1 MTVSLPFFVH
11 SSSAFFSLSIL
22 PAFVFCMCGYLNIHS
37 LYKTSFT
44 KFHFFYKS
52 NASFL
57 RKTTTSVLR
66 KLDTDYEPFYFSIS
80 RESLAFIWCQMEPA
94 DLIAARSKLQALHI
108 WWVLCRFIYTFG
120 LSSRTHSGWSPWL
133 KVILHG
139 TIRNDDF
146 KLNTALQCS
155 NNVSTIRNNAATMLQ
170 RCVALKIVVTNR
182 SCNITL
188 TRADNPISQS
198 VST

>member
-1 MTVSLPFFVH
+1 M
-11 SSSAFFSLSIL
+11 
-22 PAFVFCMCGYLNIHS
+22 
-37 LYKTSFT
+37 
-44 KFHFFYKS
+44 FHFFYKS
-52 NASFL
+52 NTNFL
-57 RKTTTSVLR
+57 RKATTSVLR

-80 RESLAFIWCQMEPA
+80 RESLVFIWCQMEPA
-94 DLIAARSKLQALHI
+94 DLIAVRSKLQALHI
-108 WWVLCRFIYTFG
+108 WWVLCRFICTFG
-120 LSSRTHSGWSPWL
+120 LSSRKHSGWSPWL
-133 KVILHG
+133 KVVLHG

-155 NNVSTIRNNAATMLQ
+155 NSVVTIRDNAATMLQ
-170 RCVALKIVVTNR
+170 RCVAQKSSSRIV